1 MQDRFSGLRDPAE
14 WTRDAPGKKLAG
26 VCTSIAHRL
35 GVSVTIVR
43 AAFLLL
49 SLVHGFGILLYGVLW
64 MLMPPA
70 PGVSSAL
77 EEVFDAGRGF
87 LASHRRR
94 PNGSG
99 RDAPDDEADERY

>member
-14 WTRDAPGKKLAG
+14 WTRDAPGRKLAG

-43 AAFLLL
+43 TAFLLL
-49 SLVHGFGILLYGVLW
+49 ALLHGFGILLYGVLW

-70 PGVSSAL
+70 AGRPSAL

-87 LASHRRR
+87 FESHRRR
-94 PNGSG
+94 PNGGGS
-99 RDAPDDEADERY
+99 DFPDEADEQR

>member
-1 MQDRFSGLRDPAE
+1 MEEKFAGLRDPAE

-35 GVSVTIVR
+35 GVSVTVVR

-49 SLVHGFGILLYGVLW
+49 SLVHGFGILLYAVLW

-70 PGVSSAL
+70 PGVPSAL

-87 LASHRRR
+87 LTSHRRR
-94 PNGSG
+94 SNGSQG
-99 RDAPDDEADERY
+99 DSPDEADEAD

>member
-1 MQDRFSGLRDPAE
+1 MQDRFAGLRDPAE

-35 GVSVTIVR
+35 GVSVTVVR
-43 AAFLLL
+43 TVFLLL
-49 SLVHGFGILLYGVLW
+49 TLVHGFGVLLYAILW

-70 PGVSSAL
+70 AGVPSAL

-87 LASHRRR
+87 LSSRRR
-94 PNGSG
+94 RSNGG
-99 RDAPDDEADERY
+99 EPDAPDETDERY

>member
-1 MQDRFSGLRDPAE
+1 MQDRFAGLRDPAE

-26 VCTSIAHRL
+26 VCASLAHRL

-49 SLVHGFGILLYGVLW
+49 TLVHGFGILLYAVLW

-70 PGVSSAL
+70 PGVPSAL
-77 EEVFDAGRGF
+77 EEVFDAARGF
-87 LASHRRR
+87 FESHRRR
-94 PNGSG
+94 PPNGSG
-99 RDAPDDEADERY
+99 SDLPDEADDRH

>member
-1 MQDRFSGLRDPAE
+1 MEDKFAGLRDPAE
-14 WTRDAPGKKLAG
+14 WTRDAPGRKLAG

-49 SLVHGFGILLYGVLW
+49 ALVHGFGILLYAVLW

-70 PGVSSAL
+70 PGVPSAL
-77 EEVFDAGRGF
+77 EEVFDAARG
-87 LASHRRR
+87 LLPSHPRRS
-94 PNGSG
+94 NGSEG
-99 RDAPDDEADERY
+99 GSRDEADERY

>member
-1 MQDRFSGLRDPAE
+1 MEDKFAGLRDPAE
-14 WTRDAPGKKLAG
+14 WTRDAPGRKLAG

-49 SLVHGFGILLYGVLW
+49 TLVHGFGILLYAVLW

-70 PGVSSAL
+70 PGVPSAL
-77 EEVFDAGRGF
+77 EEVFDVARG
-87 LASHRRR
+87 LLPSHRHRA
-94 PNGSG
+94 NGSES
-99 RDAPDDEADERY
+99 DSPDEADGHY

>member
-14 WTRDAPGKKLAG
+14 WTRDAPGRKLAG

-43 AAFLLL
+43 ASFLILA
-49 SLVHGFGILLYGVLW
+49 LVHGFGILLYGVLW

-70 PGVSSAL
+70 AGVPSAL
-77 EEVFDAGRGF
+77 EEVFDAGRSF
-87 LASHRRR
+87 LQSHRRR
-94 PNGSG
+94 PNGG
-99 RDAPDDEADERY
+99 EHEAPEPDSDERH